1 MTGNLEFDLIQK
13 LNEKNSNENIVFSPI
28 GLEIVLSLSSNG
40 AEGET
45 QKEILKV
52 LNFRNIDKAN
62 ETSKAII
69 KEFENNKEALIIAN
83 SILTKIRAKEN
94 FIKKGLE
101 YEAKIEELKNYRQV
115 NEWAKKKTKNNIN
128 KIIDKLDDNV
138 YMILLNALYFESF
151 WDKKFDPQMT
161 QNMDFLNCNDEKQ
174 ISKVKMMFKS
184 GEKLGYYENNNL
196 QAVKLNYEEKAKSI
210 NAIVILPN
218 KEIHIDSLIKQFNN
232 QIYEEIIN
240 GLEEKNVNLFIPQF
254 EIEFTINM
262 NEILEELGI
271 KRAFTKDAEFKG
283 ICEKLPLFIGKVLQK
298 NYINVNE
305 EGTQASSITEVDYV
319 YECSKS
325 KDKASIDF
333 IADRPFIF
341 ILRNSNLPKGHDIL
355 FFSKLYKIEDDE
367 DYY

>member
-13 LNEKNSNENIVFSPI
+13 LNEKNRNDNIVFSPI

-101 YEAKIEELKNYRQV
+101 YDAKIEELKNYRQV

-128 KIIDKLDDNV
+128 KIIDKLEENV

-196 QAVKLNYEEKAKSI
+196 QAVKLNYDEKAKSI

-218 KEIHIDSLIKQFNN
+218 KDIHIDSLIRQFNN
-232 QIYEEIIN
+232 EMYEEIIK
-240 GLEEKNVNLFIPQF
+240 GLKEKNVNLFIPQF

-271 KRAFTKDAEFKG
+271 KKAFTKDAEFKG

-298 NYINVNE
+298 NYINAKD

-325 KDKASIDF
+325 KDKNSVDF

>member
-1 MTGNLEFDLIQK
+1 MTRNLSFDLIKK
-13 LNEKNSNENIVFSPI
+13 LNEKNENENFVFSPI
-28 GLEIVLSLSSNG
+28 GLEIVLCLSSNG

-45 QKEILKV
+45 KKEILKV
-52 LNFRNIDKAN
+52 LNYNNIDKAN
-62 ETSKAII
+62 ETCKSIL
-69 KEFENNKEALIIAN
+69 KEFEKNKDALIIAN
-83 SILTKIRAKEN
+83 SILTKVRAKEN
-94 FIKKGLE
+94 FIKKGIE

-128 KIIDKLDDNV
+128 KIIDGLDDNI

-161 QNMDFLNCNDEKQ
+161 QYMDFLNCNDEKQ
-174 ISKVKMMFKS
+174 ISKVKMMFKR
-184 GEKLGYYENNNL
+184 GEKLSYYEDHNL
-196 QAVKLNYEEKAKSI
+196 QAVQLNYDEKAKSI
-210 NAIVILPN
+210 NAIVILPH
-218 KEIHIDSLIKQFNN
+218 KEIHIDSFIKFFNN
-232 QIYEEIIN
+232 EMYEQIIK
-240 GLEEKNVNLFIPQF
+240 GLEEKNVNLFIPEF
-254 EIEFTINM
+254 EIEFKINM

-271 KRAFTKDAEFKG
+271 KKAFTKEAEFKG
-283 ICEKLPLFIGKVLQK
+283 ITEKIPLSIGKVLQK

-325 KDKASIDF
+325 KDNNSVDF

-341 ILRNSNLPKGHDIL
+341 ILRNKNLPKGHDIL
-355 FFSKLYKIEDDE
+355 FFSKLFKIEEDE